1 MDNTIFDNIEKD
13 EIESFEIKEE
23 PVKVNI
29 ISFDDLIMKIEYQF
43 TPNVEITIDNYDYM
57 KWFFIN
63 IIKVPENE
71 FPNVMEYINQ
81 DNEDDYEN
89 FMNSVEYFMRSK
101 FGITFNDEE
110 KRFENVYNLYYF
122 LIVKPEIL
130 VVDYLL
136 YYNFYVE
143 GYDFKNVYEKTSLLN
158 IPGIGNNDVDP
169 IQIMNAARQQ
179 YTESRKREFYKMNYK
194 DKISF
199 FIKYAKMIFLDEH
212 EFKFYNMFKKLNE
225 FAPCDNYD
233 NLDDQINI
241 FCNIKYERDD
251 LLSDYFIK
259 IVLNEEYRY
268 NYITEKIA
276 DPFYKQIRDFDYN
289 MNKSIL
295 N

>member
-1 MDNTIFDNIEKD
+1 MENTIFDNIEKD

-43 TPNVEITIDNYDYM
+43 TPNVEVAIDNYDYM

-89 FMNSVEYFMRSK
+89 FMKSVEYFMRSK

-158 IPGIGNNDVDP
+158 IPGIGNNDIDP
-169 IQIMNAARQQ
+169 IQIMSAARQQ

-241 FCNIKYERDD
+241 FYNIKYERDD

>member
-1 MDNTIFDNIEKD
+1 MENTIFDNIEKD

-43 TPNVEITIDNYDYM
+43 TPNVEVAIDNYDYM

-101 FGITFNDEE
+101 FGITFNDDE

-169 IQIMNAARQQ
+169 IQIMSAARQQ

-241 FCNIKYERDD
+241 FYNIKYERDD
-251 LLSDYFIK
+251 LLSDYFTK

-276 DPFYKQIRDFDYN
+276 DPFYKQIKDFDYN